1 MVNSTGLSNLATLQ
15 LKYEALQNYW
25 NMKTDTEIQKKFD
38 SVLYFRK
45 IKEQIARELAG
56 KSFQEQKEYIQKVLS
71 GEIKLNI
78 SI

>member
-1 MVNSTGLSNLATLQ
+1 
-15 LKYEALQNYW
+15 
-25 NMKTDTEIQKKFD
+25 MKTDTEIQKKFD

-56 KSFQEQKEYIQKVLS
+56 KSFQEQKEFIQKVLS